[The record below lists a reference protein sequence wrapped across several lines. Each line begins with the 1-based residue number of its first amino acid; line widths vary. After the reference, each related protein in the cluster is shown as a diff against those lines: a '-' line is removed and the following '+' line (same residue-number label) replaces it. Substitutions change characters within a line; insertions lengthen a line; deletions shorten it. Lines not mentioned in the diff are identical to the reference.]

1 MEKVSKEHY
10 YKFIKDEEF
19 HCQNIRQISLQIKK
33 IKKKF
38 FDNTKDFTISINFFK
53 KISKQFTVV
62 NLLINHYVFE
72 LTFDY
77 SFLTEQT
84 RKEQKRSFFSNLL
97 DELLDNFSGY
107 CVLRVLSD
115 NLNALGNY
123 TLKCLMKENSKVKEL
138 ELFNTFIRIEKDSNE
153 LLKQLT
159 LFPHLEKLTL
169 SILFETLD
177 CKALFD
183 FMDFLFTKT
192 TIKRTNLQ
200 VYFKHI
206 DIMSFLDKN
215 LLNTKKGVII
225 NNINELTLGLIKFDP
240 EKSILISDKHRGLIV
255 PIYLVLMNKY
265 WPSFFDFNYYELAKI
280 ESNHVFRKI
289 NIKYTKD
296 FFFSLNF
303 MKDFIL
309 SKYIKKS
316 IDARIFTILS
326 TYSHLSFSND
336 KMFKPSFMN
345 LGLSFS
351 ELKQMNVLKW
361 MFNFIQEL
369 EGYSTRK
376 QTADYVIDFLNDR
389 RKISL
394 NLSH

>member
-1 MEKVSKEHY
+1 MEKVSKEHL

-19 HCQNIRQISLQIKK
+19 HCQNVRQISTQIKK

-38 FDNTKDFTISINFFK
+38 FDSTKDFTIRINFFK
-53 KISKQFTVV
+53 KISKKSTVV
-62 NLLINHYVFE
+62 NLLINQYVFE

-84 RKEQKRSFFSNLL
+84 RKEQKRNFFSNLL

-107 CVLRVLSD
+107 SVFRVISD
-115 NLNALGNY
+115 NLNTLGNY

-138 ELFNTFIRIEKDSNE
+138 ELYNTVIRIDKDSNE

-159 LFPHLEKLTL
+159 HFPNLEKLTI
-169 SILFETLD
+169 SILFETLES
-177 CKALFD
+177 KVLFD
-183 FMDFLFTKT
+183 IMDYLFTKT
-192 TIKRTNLQ
+192 TIKKMNLQ
-200 VYFKHI
+200 VYFKQI

-215 LLNTKKGVII
+215 LLISKKGVII
-225 NNINELTLGLIKFDP
+225 NNINELTLDLIKFDP

-255 PIYLVLMNKY
+255 PIYLVVMNKY

-280 ESNHVFRKI
+280 ESNHIFKKI

-309 SKYIKKS
+309 SKHIKKS
-316 IDARIFTILS
+316 IDSRFFSILS

-336 KMFKPSFMN
+336 KMFKPSFIN

-351 ELKQMNVLKW
+351 DLKQINLQKW
-361 MFNFIQEL
+361 MFDFIQEL
-369 EGYSTRK
+369 EGYNTRK
-376 QTADYVIDFLNDR
+376 QTADNVMDFLNDR
-389 RKISL
+389 RKISI
-394 NLSH
+394 NLSN